1 MAHITENCSIV
12 EKAMKDLEASYNEML
27 ADDRAGSDCHKT
39 ENFYQSIIYAAISPI
54 KTVSQVVTAVLHIKL
69 GTVLKL

>member
-1 MAHITENCSIV
+1 MAPITENCSIV

-39 ENFYQSIIYAAISPI
+39 ENFYQ
-54 KTVSQVVTAVLHIKL
+54 
-69 GTVLKL
+69 